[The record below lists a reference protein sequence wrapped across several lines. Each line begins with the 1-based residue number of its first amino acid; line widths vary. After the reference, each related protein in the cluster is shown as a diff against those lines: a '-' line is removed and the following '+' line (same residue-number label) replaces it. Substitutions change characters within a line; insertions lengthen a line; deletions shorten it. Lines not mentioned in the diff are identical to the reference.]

1 MNEKN
6 LGRWIIGGIVLLSLC
21 LVCVCGVAGGAS
33 YWLWNQVAAQST
45 LEVSLAE
52 DTPTPIVRRPT
63 STLTTIAPSDPTA
76 LLPTPARQPSAVPS
90 ANPTLAEGSPEQ
102 VLELL
107 NNTVVPVN
115 DLVDLAQRLQGKKNI
130 PRIRPVPPPPYQVGD
145 TKSFWITNA
154 DTNES
159 FQVQTTLR
167 YVTDHAYFWVENGV
181 SYRERELQE
190 LAETFEEK
198 IYPTNREFFGSEWNP
213 GSDGDPRL
221 YILFVRNAGDNI
233 AGYFSSVDSYPPQAH
248 EYSNWHET
256 FVFNADTV
264 DLNEEFTY
272 GVLAHE
278 FQHMI
283 HWANDRNEE
292 IWINEAFSELAM
304 LLNGYDTG
312 GHDRL
317 FARQPDLQL
326 NDWPTDQNI
335 TGPHYGASFLFMTYF
350 LDRFGE
356 NATKQLVQ
364 MPENGL
370 TSIDLLLQSL
380 GIRDSR
386 SGQIITADD
395 VFVDWTIANYLNDP
409 NVDDGRYFYS
419 NYNRVPKVS
428 DTEIIRSC
436 DSTAQ
441 TREVRQYGADYIRIR
456 CSAPTTL
463 VFEGSTVVGLLPVDP
478 YSGAW
483 AFWSNKG
490 DESDMT
496 LTRTFDF
503 TQVQGPLTLQYW
515 TWYDL
520 EKDYDFAY
528 VLASTNGKDWEM
540 LRPPS
545 GTDNDLTGNNF
556 GFGYN
561 GASGG
566 GKEAI
571 WIQERVDLSR
581 FAGQKV
587 HLRFEYVTDAAVNGE
602 GLLVDDI
609 AIPEIG
615 YFTDF
620 ESDES
625 GWEAA
630 GFVRVQNV
638 LPQTYRLSLI
648 RIGKPHTVEGLTLNP
663 DNTLQL
669 PLEFG
674 NHLSEVVL
682 VVSGTTRFTR
692 QPTAYRFYFLP

>member
-1 MNEKN
+1 MSEKHF
-6 LGRWIIGGIVLLSLC
+6 GRWIIGIIVLLSLC
-21 LVCVCGVAGGAS
+21 LLCVCGVSGGAT
-33 YWLWNQVAAQST
+33 YWLWNQVVVQDT
-45 LEVSLAE
+45 LEVSLSE
-52 DTPTPIVRRPT
+52 GTPTPVVLRPSGT
-63 STLTTIAPSDPTA
+63 PTAIASSDPA
-76 LLPTPARQPSAVPS
+76 TPSTIPVQPPPAASS
-90 ANPTLAEGSPEQ
+90 QPTLADASPEQ

-107 NNTVVPVN
+107 NRTIVPVN
-115 DLVDLAQRLQGKKNI
+115 DLVDLAQRLQGKQNI
-130 PRIRPVPPPPYQVGD
+130 QRTQPPPPKPYQVGD

-159 FQVQTTLR
+159 FQVQATLR
-167 YVTDHAYFWVENGV
+167 YVTDHAYFWIENGV
-181 SYRERELQE
+181 SYRERELQD
-190 LAETFEEK
+190 LAETFEKK

-213 GSDGDPRL
+213 GADGDPRI
-221 YILFVRNAGDNI
+221 YILYVRNAGDNI
-233 AGYFSSVDSYPPQAH
+233 AGYFSSVDSYPPEAH

-304 LLNGYDTG
+304 FLNGYDTG
-312 GHDRL
+312 GHDWL
-317 FARQPDLQL
+317 FSRQPDLQL

-356 NATKQLVQ
+356 GATKQLVQ
-364 MPENGL
+364 LPENGL
-370 TSIDLLLQSL
+370 TSIDLLMQRL
-380 GIRDSR
+380 GIRDAR
-386 SGQIITADD
+386 SGQIVTADD
-395 VFVDWTIANYLNDP
+395 IFVDWTIANYLNDP
-409 NVDDGRYFYS
+409 KVDDGRYFYS
-419 NYNRVPKVS
+419 NYRGVPKVS
-428 DTEIIRSC
+428 DTETIRSC
-436 DSTAQ
+436 DSAVR

-463 VFEGSTVVGLLPVDP
+463 VFEGSTIVGLLPADP
-478 YSGAW
+478 YSGKW
-483 AFWSNKG
+483 AYWSNKG

-503 TQVQGPLTLQYW
+503 TQVQGALTLQYW

-556 GFGYN
+556 GYGYN
-561 GASGG
+561 GMSGG
-566 GKEAI
+566 GETAI
-571 WIQERVDLSR
+571 WIQESVDLSK

-587 HLRFEYVTDAAVNGE
+587 QLRFEYVTDAAVNGE
-602 GLLVDDI
+602 GMLIDDI
-609 AIPEIG
+609 SIPEIG

-620 ESDES
+620 ESDDG

-648 RIGKPHTVEGLTLNP
+648 RIGKITTVESLMLNP
-663 DNTLQL
+663 DNTLEL
-669 PLEFG
+669 PLDFG
-674 NHLSEVVL
+674 NDLREVVL

-692 QPTAYRFYFLP
+692 QPTAYRFYFSP

>member
-6 LGRWIIGGIVLLSLC
+6 LGRWIIGGIILLSVSVLC
-21 LVCVCGVAGGAS
+21 ICGVAGGVS
-33 YWLWNQVAAQST
+33 YWLWQQVVAQDT
-45 LEVSLAE
+45 FEVSLGE
-52 DTPTPIVRRPT
+52 STPTPVVLRP
-63 STLTTIAPSDPTA
+63 LTT
-76 LLPTPARQPSAVPS
+76 PTPVLPFDPIQPQPTPLEQPKPVPG
-90 ANPTLAEGSPEQ
+90 PTQLAESSPQQ
-102 VLELL
+102 VLQILSD
-107 NNTVVPVN
+107 TVVPVN
-115 DLVDLAQRLQGKKNI
+115 DLVDLARRLKGKKNI
-130 PRIRPVPPPPYQVGD
+130 VRTQLAPTRPYQVGD
-145 TKSFWITNA
+145 TKPFWITNA
-154 DTNES
+154 ETNES

-167 YVTDHAYFWVENGV
+167 YVTEHAYFWVENGV
-181 SYRERELQE
+181 SYRESELQD
-190 LAETFEEK
+190 LAEAFEEK
-198 IYPTNREFFGSEWNP
+198 IYPTNRAFFGSEWNP
-213 GSDGDPRL
+213 GADGDPRI
-221 YILFVRNAGDNI
+221 YILYVRNAGDNI
-233 AGYFSSVDSYPPQAH
+233 AGYFSSVDSYPPEAH
-248 EYSNWHET
+248 PYSNWHET

-264 DLNEEFTY
+264 DLNDEFTY

-292 IWINEAFSELAM
+292 IWMNEAFSELAM
-304 LLNGYDTG
+304 FLNGYDTG
-312 GHDRL
+312 GHDWL
-317 FARQPDLQL
+317 FSSQPDLQL

-356 NATKQLVQ
+356 SATKSLVQ
-364 MPENGL
+364 LPENGL
-370 TSIDLLLQSL
+370 TSIDLLMDQE
-380 GIRDSR
+380 GIRDAR
-386 SGQIITADD
+386 SGQIVAADD
-395 VFVDWTIANYLNDP
+395 IFVDWTIANYLNDP
-409 NVDDGRYFYS
+409 KVDDGRYYYS
-419 NYNRVPKVS
+419 NYKSVPEVS
-428 DTEIIRSC
+428 DTETIQRC
-436 DSTAQ
+436 DTDVR

-456 CSAPTTL
+456 CASPTTL
-463 VFEGSTVVGLLPVDP
+463 IFEGSTVVGLLPADP

-503 TQVQGPLTLQYW
+503 TQVQSPLTFQYW

-528 VLASTNGKDWEM
+528 VLASTNGEDWEM

-545 GTDNDLTGNNF
+545 GTDSNLTGNNF

-561 GASGG
+561 GMSGG
-566 GKEAI
+566 GKQAK
-571 WIQERVDLSR
+571 WIQERVDLSK

-587 HLRFEYVTDAAVNGE
+587 QIRFEYVTDAAVNGE
-602 GLLVDDI
+602 GLMVDDI

-620 ESDES
+620 EQDDS

-630 GFVRVQNV
+630 GFVRIQNV

-648 RIGKPHTVEGLTLNP
+648 RIGKNTTVEQLTLNP
-663 DNTLQL
+663 DNTLEL

-674 NHLSEVVL
+674 RDLREVVL

-692 QPTAYRFYFLP
+692 QPTAYRFFFSP

>member
-6 LGRWIIGGIVLLSLC
+6 LGRWILGAIVLLSLC
-21 LVCVCGVAGGAS
+21 LLCMCAVAGGTS
-33 YWLWNQVAAQST
+33 YWMWKQIAQRET
-45 LEVSLAE
+45 LEISLSE
-52 DTPTPIVRRPT
+52 STPTPMVLRPSVT
-63 STLTTIAPSDPTA
+63 PTFVLPFDPT
-76 LLPTPARQPSAVPS
+76 PSISTPQVQPSPVPGTPGIA
-90 ANPTLAEGSPEQ
+90 ANSPEQ
-102 VLELL
+102 VLEIL
-107 NNTVVPVN
+107 NNTVVPIN
-115 DLVDLAQRLQGKKNI
+115 DLVDLAGRLQGKKNI
-130 PRIRPVPPPPYQVGD
+130 VRTQPPPAQPYQVGD

-167 YVTDHAYFWVENGV
+167 YVTEHAYFWIENGV

-190 LAETFEEK
+190 LAETFENK
-198 IYPTNREFFGSEWNP
+198 IYPTNRAFFGSEWNP
-213 GSDGDPRL
+213 GADGDPRI
-221 YILFVRNAGDNI
+221 YILYVRNAGGNI
-233 AGYFSSVDSYPPQAH
+233 AGYFSSVDSYPPEAH
-248 EYSNWHET
+248 PYSNWHET

-264 DLNEEFTY
+264 DLNDEFTY

-292 IWINEAFSELAM
+292 IWLNEAFSELAM
-304 LLNGYDTG
+304 FLNGFDTG
-312 GHDRL
+312 GHDWL
-317 FARQPDLQL
+317 FSRDPDIQL

-356 NATKQLVQ
+356 SATQSLVQ
-364 MPENGL
+364 LPENGL
-370 TSIDLLLQSL
+370 TSIDLLMQKL
-380 GIRDSR
+380 GLRDSR
-386 SGQIITADD
+386 TGQMITADEI
-395 VFVDWTIANYLNDP
+395 FVDWTLANYLNDP
-409 NVDDGRYFYS
+409 KVDDGRYYYS
-419 NYNRVPKVS
+419 NYRKLPKVS
-428 DTEIIRSC
+428 DTEMVRSC
-436 DSTAQ
+436 DNT
-441 TREVRQYGADYIRIR
+441 TRTRDVRQYATDYIRIR

-463 VFEGSTVVGLLPVDP
+463 VFEGSTIVGLLPADP

-490 DESDMT
+490 DESNMT

-503 TQVQGPLTLQYW
+503 TQAQAPLTLQYW

-528 VLASTNGKDWEM
+528 VVASTNGEDWEI

-545 GTDNDLTGNNF
+545 GTDNNITGNNF

-561 GASGG
+561 GMSGG
-566 GKEAI
+566 GKEAE
-571 WIQERVDLSR
+571 WILESIDLSK

-587 HLRFEYVTDAAVNGE
+587 QIRFEYVTDAAVNGE

-620 ESDES
+620 EQDDG

-630 GFVRVQNV
+630 GFVRIQNV

-648 RIGKPHTVEGLTLNP
+648 RIGKITTVETLTLNA
-663 DNTLQL
+663 DNSFEL

-674 NHLSEVVL
+674 GDLREVVL
-682 VVSGTTRFTR
+682 VISGTTRFTR
-692 QPTAYRFYFLP
+692 QPTAYRFFFSP

>member
-1 MNEKN
+1 MNEKK
-6 LGRWIIGGIVLLSLC
+6 LGRWIIGGIVILSLC
-21 LVCVCGVAGGAS
+21 LVCVCAVAGGTS
-33 YWLWNQVAAQST
+33 YWLWNQVAAQDT
-45 LEVSLAE
+45 LEVSLGE
-52 DTPTPIVRRPT
+52 GTPTPVVRRPIGT
-63 STLTTIAPSDPTA
+63 PSSIATSDPTA
-76 LLPTPARQPSAVPS
+76 LLPTPTHPPSIGTD
-90 ANPTLAEGSPEQ
+90 NPPQAEGSPEQ

-107 NNTVVPVN
+107 DNTIVPVN
-115 DLVDLAQRLQGKKNI
+115 DLVDLAQRLQGKQNI
-130 PRIRPVPPPPYQVGD
+130 LRVRPVPPPPHQVGD
-145 TKSFWITNA
+145 AKSFWITNA

-167 YVTDHAYFWVENGV
+167 YVTEHAYFWVENGV
-181 SYRERELQE
+181 SYRQRELQD
-190 LAETFEEK
+190 LAETFEKK
-198 IYPTNREFFGSEWNP
+198 IYPTNREFFGSEWKP

-233 AGYFSSVDSYPPQAH
+233 AGYFSSIDSYPPEAH

-292 IWINEAFSELAM
+292 IWLNEAFSELAM

-312 GHDRL
+312 GHDWL

-356 NATKQLVQ
+356 NATQQLVQ
-364 MPENGL
+364 LDENGL
-370 TSIDLLLQSL
+370 TSIDHLLQRL

-386 SGQIITADD
+386 SGQIVTAED
-395 VFVDWTIANYLNDP
+395 VFVDWTIANYLNNP

-419 NYNRVPKVS
+419 NYNQVPKFS
-428 DTEIIRSC
+428 HTEIIRNC
-436 DSTAQ
+436 DSSMQ
-441 TREVRQYGADYIRIR
+441 TRQVHQYGADYILIR

-463 VFEGSTVVGLLPVDP
+463 VFEGSTVAGLLPVDSF
-478 YSGAW
+478 SGAW

-528 VLASTNGKDWEM
+528 VLASTNGEDWEM

-561 GASGG
+561 GLSGG
-566 GKEAI
+566 GKEAV
-571 WIQERVDLSR
+571 WIQESVDLSR
-581 FAGQKV
+581 FAGKKV
-587 HLRFEYVTDAAVNGE
+587 QLRFEYVTDAAVNGE

-620 ESDES
+620 ESDEG

-630 GFVRVQNV
+630 GFVRVQNL

-648 RIGKPHTVEGLTLNP
+648 HNGKPHTVETLTLNP

-669 PLEFG
+669 PLQFG
-674 NHLSEVVL
+674 NDLSEVVL

>member
-1 MNEKN
+1 MNERK
-6 LGRWIIGGIVLLSLC
+6 LGYWIIGIIVLLIACLLC
-21 LVCVCGVAGGAS
+21 LCTLSGS
-33 YWLWNQVAAQST
+33 ITYWMWKQVAVQDT
-45 LEVSLAE
+45 LEVSFSDSTPTPQVLRPTI
-52 DTPTPIVRRPT
+52 DTPTVPFP
-63 STLTTIAPSDPTA
+63 LDPTA
-76 LLPTPARQPSAVPS
+76 ISSTPQVKPSGM
-90 ANPTLAEGSPEQ
+90 NGSSTYSQTSPQQ
-102 VLELL
+102 VLEIL
-107 NNTVVPVN
+107 NEADVPVN

-130 PRIRPVPPPPYQVGD
+130 QRTQPPPAKPPQIGD
-145 TKSFWITNA
+145 TQSFWITNA

-167 YVTDHAYFWVENGV
+167 YITDHAYFWIENGV
-181 SYRERELQE
+181 SYRERELQD
-190 LAETFEEK
+190 LAEAFEK
-198 IYPTNREFFGSEWNP
+198 QIYPTNREFFGSEWNP
-213 GSDGDPRL
+213 GADGDPRI
-221 YILFVRNAGDNI
+221 YILYVRNAGANI
-233 AGYFSSVDSYPPQAH
+233 AGYFSSVDSYPPEAH

-292 IWINEAFSELAM
+292 IWVNEAFSELAM
-304 LLNGYDTG
+304 LLNNYDTG
-312 GHDRL
+312 GHDWL
-317 FARQPDLQL
+317 FSRQPDLQL

-356 NATKQLVQ
+356 DATKQLVQ
-364 MPENGL
+364 LPENGL
-370 TSIDLLLQSL
+370 TSIDLLMKDL
-380 GIRDSR
+380 GIRDPR
-386 SGQIITADD
+386 DGQIVTADD
-395 VFVDWTIANYLNDP
+395 IFVDWTIANYLNDP
-409 NVDDGRYFYS
+409 KVDDGRYYYS
-419 NYNRVPKVS
+419 NYSAVPKVS
-428 DTEIIRSC
+428 DTESIRRC
-436 DSTAQ
+436 DSSLR
-441 TREVRQYGADYIRIR
+441 TREVHQYGADYIRIR
-456 CSAPTTL
+456 CSSPTTL
-463 VFEGSTVVGLLPVDP
+463 TFEGSTIVGLLPADP

-496 LTRTFDF
+496 LTRMFDF
-503 TQVQGPLTLQYW
+503 TQVEAPLTLSYW

-528 VLASTNGKDWEM
+528 VLASTNGEDWEM

-561 GASGG
+561 GRSGG
-566 GKEAI
+566 GDEAV
-571 WIQERVDLSR
+571 WIQEQVDLSK

-587 HLRFEYVTDAAVNGE
+587 QIRFEYVTDAAVNGE
-602 GLLVDDI
+602 GMLVDDI

-620 ESDES
+620 EADDG

-630 GFVRVQNV
+630 GFVRVQNI

-648 RIGKPHTVEGLTLNP
+648 RIGKITTVESLDLSA
-663 DNTLQL
+663 DNTLEL

-674 NHLSEVVL
+674 SDLREVVL
-682 VVSGTTRFTR
+682 VISGTTRFTR
-692 QPTAYRFYFLP
+692 QPTAYRFFFSP

>member
-1 MNEKN
+1 MNEKK
-6 LGRWIIGGIVLLSLC
+6 LGRWIIGGIVILSLC
-21 LVCVCGVAGGAS
+21 LVCVCAVAGGTS
-33 YWLWNQVAAQST
+33 YWLWNQVAAQDT
-45 LEVSLAE
+45 LEVSLGEGA
-52 DTPTPIVRRPT
+52 PTPVVRRPT
-63 STLTTIAPSDPTA
+63 GTPTLVAPSNPTD
-76 LLPTPARQPSAVPS
+76 LLPTPARQPSAETGV
-90 ANPTLAEGSPEQ
+90 PTLAEGSPEQ

-107 NNTVVPVN
+107 NNTIVPVN

-130 PRIRPVPPPPYQVGD
+130 PRIRPVPPPPSQVGD

-167 YVTDHAYFWVENGV
+167 YVTEHAYFWVENGV
-181 SYRERELQE
+181 SYRQRELQD
-190 LAETFEEK
+190 LAETFEQK
-198 IYPTNREFFGSEWNP
+198 IYPTNREFFGSEWKP

-233 AGYFSSVDSYPPQAH
+233 AGYFSSVDSYPPEAH
-248 EYSNWHET
+248 KYSNWHET

-292 IWINEAFSELAM
+292 IWLNEAFSELAM

-312 GHDRL
+312 GHDWL

-356 NATKQLVQ
+356 NATQQLVQ
-364 MPENGL
+364 LEENGL
-370 TSIDLLLQSL
+370 TSIDHLLQRL

-386 SGQIITADD
+386 SGQTVTADD
-395 VFVDWTIANYLNDP
+395 VFVDWTIANYLNNP
-409 NVDDGRYFYS
+409 NVDDGRYFFS
-419 NYNRVPKVS
+419 NYNQVPKVS
-428 DTEIIRSC
+428 DTESIRTC
-436 DSTAQ
+436 DSSVQ
-441 TREVRQYGADYIRIR
+441 TRQVYQYGADYIRIR

-463 VFEGSTVVGLLPVDP
+463 VFEGSTVVGLLPTDP

-528 VLASTNGKDWEM
+528 VLASTNGEDWEM

-545 GTDNDLTGNNF
+545 GTNNDLTGNNF

-561 GASGG
+561 GLSGG
-566 GKEAI
+566 GKEAV
-571 WIQERVDLSR
+571 WIQESVDLSR

-587 HLRFEYVTDAAVNGE
+587 QLRFEYVTDAAVNGE

-620 ESDES
+620 ESDEG

-648 RIGKPHTVEGLTLNP
+648 RIGKPQTVEALTLNP

-674 NHLSEVVL
+674 NNLSEVVL

>member
-1 MNEKN
+1 MSEKK
-6 LGRWIIGGIVLLSLC
+6 LGRWIIGILVLLS
-21 LVCVCGVAGGAS
+21 VCVLCVCAVGGGTS
-33 YWLWNQVAAQST
+33 YWLWRQIAVQET
-45 LEVSLAE
+45 LEVSFGE
-52 DTPTPIVRRPT
+52 DTPTPQVLRPLVSPT
-63 STLTTIAPSDPTA
+63 VPFSSDPTA
-76 LLPTPARQPSAVPS
+76 VPPTPAGQLSPSP
-90 ANPTLAEGSPEQ
+90 NPTAHTEASPEQ
-102 VLELL
+102 VLEILS
-107 NNTVVPVN
+107 NTIVPVN

-130 PRIRPVPPPPYQVGD
+130 QRTQSPPSKPFQVGD

-154 DTNES
+154 ETNES

-167 YVTDHAYFWVENGV
+167 YVTDHAYFWIENGV
-181 SYRERELQE
+181 SYRESELRD
-190 LAETFEEK
+190 LAEAFEQK

-213 GSDGDPRL
+213 GADGDPRI
-221 YILFVRNAGDNI
+221 YILYVRNAGNGI
-233 AGYFSSVDSYPPQAH
+233 AGYFSSVDSYPPEAH

-304 LLNGYDTG
+304 FLNGYDTG
-312 GHDRL
+312 GHDWL
-317 FARQPDLQL
+317 FSHNPDIQL
-326 NDWPTDQNI
+326 NDWPTEQNI

-370 TSIDLLLQSL
+370 TSIDLLMERL

-386 SGQIITADD
+386 SGKVVRADD
-395 VFVDWTIANYLNDP
+395 IFVDWTLANYLNDR
-409 NVDDGRYFYS
+409 NVDDGRYYYS
-419 NYNRVPKVS
+419 NYKGVPKVS
-428 DTEIIRSC
+428 DTETIRTC
-436 DSTAQ
+436 DSNLR

-463 VFEGSTVVGLLPVDP
+463 VFEGSTVVGLLPADP
-478 YSGAW
+478 YSGKW

-503 TQVQGPLTLQYW
+503 TQAQAPLTLQYW

-528 VLASTNGKDWEM
+528 VLASTNGEDWEM

-561 GASGG
+561 GKSGG
-566 GKEAI
+566 DEQAI
-571 WIQERVDLSR
+571 WIQERVDLSK

-587 HLRFEYVTDAAVNGE
+587 QIRFEYVTDAAVNGE

-609 AIPEIG
+609 SIPEIG

-620 ESDES
+620 EADNG
-625 GWEAA
+625 GWDAA
-630 GFVRVQNV
+630 GFVRVQNI

-648 RIGKPHTVEGLTLNP
+648 RIGKTTTVEQLTLAP
-663 DNTLQL
+663 DNTLNL
-669 PLEFG
+669 PLNFG
-674 NHLSEVVL
+674 ADLREVVL

-692 QPTAYRFYFLP
+692 QPTAYRFFFSP

>member
-6 LGRWIIGGIVLLSLC
+6 LGRWIVGGIILLSLC
-21 LVCVCGVAGGAS
+21 VLCMCAVAGGTS
-33 YWLWNQVAAQST
+33 YWMWQQVAQRET
-45 LEVSLAE
+45 LEISLSGS
-52 DTPTPIVRRPT
+52 TPTPMVLRPIITPT
-63 STLTTIAPSDPTA
+63 SDFPFDPTPN
-76 LLPTPARQPSAVPS
+76 LPTPQVQPSPIPGSPGLA
-90 ANPTLAEGSPEQ
+90 ANSPEQ
-102 VLELL
+102 VLEIL
-107 NNTVVPVN
+107 NNTVVPIN
-115 DLVDLAQRLQGKKNI
+115 DLVDLAGRLQGKKNI
-130 PRIRPVPPPPYQVGD
+130 VRTQPPPAQPYQVGD

-154 DTNES
+154 DTNQS

-167 YVTDHAYFWVENGV
+167 YVTDHAYFWIENGV
-181 SYRERELQE
+181 SYREKELQD
-190 LAETFEEK
+190 LAETFVNK
-198 IYPTNREFFGSEWNP
+198 IYPTNRAFFGSEWNP
-213 GSDGDPRL
+213 GADGDPRI
-221 YILFVRNAGDNI
+221 YILYVRNAGWNI
-233 AGYFSSVDSYPPQAH
+233 AGYFSSVDSYPPDAH
-248 EYSNWHET
+248 PYSNWHET

-264 DLNEEFTY
+264 DLNDEFTY

-292 IWINEAFSELAM
+292 IWLNEAFSELAM
-304 LLNGYDTG
+304 FLNGFDTG
-312 GHDRL
+312 GHDWL
-317 FARQPDLQL
+317 FSRDPDIQL

-356 NATKQLVQ
+356 SATQSLVQ
-364 MPENGL
+364 LPENGL
-370 TSIDLLLQSL
+370 TSIDLLMQKL
-380 GIRDSR
+380 GLRDSR
-386 SGQIITADD
+386 TGQMITADD
-395 VFVDWTIANYLNDP
+395 IFVDWTLANYLNDP
-409 NVDDGRYFYS
+409 KVDDGRYYYS
-419 NYNRVPKVS
+419 NYRKLPKVS
-428 DTEIIRSC
+428 DTEMVRSC
-436 DSTAQ
+436 DNT
-441 TREVRQYGADYIRIR
+441 TRTRDVRQYGTDYIRIR

-463 VFEGSTVVGLLPVDP
+463 VFEGSTIVGLLPPDP

-490 DESDMT
+490 DESNMT

-503 TQVQGPLTLQYW
+503 TQAQAPLTLQYR

-528 VLASTNGKDWEM
+528 VVASTNGEDWEM

-545 GTDNDLTGNNF
+545 GTDNNITGNNF

-561 GASGG
+561 GMSGG
-566 GKEAI
+566 GEEAQ
-571 WIQERVDLSR
+571 WILESIDLSK

-587 HLRFEYVTDAAVNGE
+587 QIRFEYVTDAAVNGE

-620 ESDES
+620 EQDDG

-630 GFVRVQNV
+630 GFVRIQNV

-648 RIGKPHTVEGLTLNP
+648 RIGKITTVETLTLNA
-663 DNTLQL
+663 DNSLEL

-674 NHLSEVVL
+674 GDLREVVL
-682 VVSGTTRFTR
+682 VISGTTRFTR
-692 QPTAYRFYFLP
+692 QPTAYRFFFSP